1 MVSRAD
7 VTARRFSLMIAL
19 NDMQLDRD
27 EPQASEAS
35 NASGDGAF
43 GSGEHADWLDEAR
56 TEAAR
61 RKRPFGKGPT
71 KSGIDNRTSN
81 PEDAALFGKFQQG
94 DHRAFLTLYE
104 KYKEPVY
111 AYCARVL
118 LSAGIGRDQVEDT
131 FQDVFMRLAQYQH
144 TFTGGEFQAWLFT
157 IVRHSCLTTK
167 RKALKQRGRIENVGD
182 AENFEEDI
190 STEIRVALSR
200 SDDPLER
207 MSHQEQ
213 IDLLLKAIEMLP
225 ETYREALLLSDYE
238 GLTYEEI
245 GRMTGTSLSTIRIRI
260 FRAKARLRKML
271 LPVIGDE
278 VDRLVDDAP
287 TEE

>member
-1 MVSRAD
+1 
-7 VTARRFSLMIAL
+7 
-19 NDMQLDRD
+19 MQLDHAD
-27 EPQASEAS
+27 EPQAEAG
-35 NASGDGAF
+35 ASGPGAF
-43 GSGEHADWLDEAR
+43 GTGPNAAWIDEAR
-56 TEAAR
+56 SEAAR
-61 RKRPFGKGPT
+61 RKRPHKAG
-71 KSGIDNRTSN
+71 SYAASVDNRLSS
-81 PEDAALFGKFQQG
+81 EEEGLFRKFQQG
-94 DHRAFLTLYE
+94 DQKAFLTLYE
-104 KYKEPVY
+104 RYKDPVY

-118 LSAGIGRDQVEDT
+118 LGAGMDRTFVEDT

-167 RKALKQRGRIENVGD
+167 RKALKQRGRMENVGD

-190 STEIRVALSR
+190 SSEVRIALSR
-200 SDDPLER
+200 TDDPLER

-225 ETYREALLLSDYE
+225 ETYREALLMSDYE
-238 GLTYEEI
+238 GLTYDEI
-245 GRMTGTSLSTIRIRI
+245 GKLTGTSLSTIRIRI
-260 FRAKARLRKML
+260 YRAKARLRKML

-278 VDRLVDDAP
+278 VDRVIDDAP